1 MVEVGSYVY
10 AKELKKNVKIL
21 DIVELWGHK
30 IILALD
36 TSTNKLLK
44 LSEED
49 IELQTKNN
57 VYEFKYIL
65 YSAKIKNEISN
76 GILSPISGSILPL
89 PHQIYALKR
98 AISSDNIRYILA
110 DEVGLGKTI
119 EAGLI
124 LKELKIRGLIK
135 RILIITPKG
144 LVMQWKEE
152 LREKFN
158 EEFNIILPQY
168 FDSLKKIYGD
178 GNIWAKFDQVITSH
192 DSVKPVEN
200 RAGWTKEKIDLLNNE
215 RFVNLI
221 SSGWDLIIIDEAHR
235 LSGSSSD
242 VARYKL
248 GKALSSAAPYLL
260 LLTATPHQ
268 GKSDSF
274 LRLLRFLD
282 EEAFPNERAITREV
296 VSPYVIRT
304 EKREAIDFDG
314 NKLFKNRYTKI
325 IKIKWTER
333 HELQR
338 LLYEKVTDYV
348 ARGYNRAE
356 KERKNYI
363 GFLMVLMQRLVT
375 SSTRA
380 IREFIERRIEIL
392 NNQYFDNE
400 KYDIEDIYDG
410 YGEEMLEELI
420 ATTSFDIK
428 KEIEELKEILA
439 IAQQA
444 EHQFIDA
451 KLETLYDIIFK
462 IRMEENEAKF
472 LIFTEFIGTQNYLN
486 EMLSKKGYKV
496 VLLNGSMD
504 MDERKKVLMD
514 FKEDADILISTDA
527 GGEGLNLQFCHIVI
541 NYDMPWNPMKIE
553 QRIGRVDRIGQQR
566 DVLVFNFVLEDTIEN
581 RVREILEEKLQIIYK
596 EFGVD
601 KLSDV
606 LDSFESGVDFTDVYI
621 KSIAHP
627 EYMDVFIKS
636 VEEEIREKTRNF
648 SELKEILKN
657 KRELNLDLIRDL
669 PSQDTMYY
677 LKEMY
682 KYKCLSIGEEI
693 KLDLNTINL
702 FDERIKSLLNIP
714 EFSIKDKIP
723 RVNLSNKFEKGY
735 WSLWEVNIS
744 DSERYCKV
752 FPVFINSTG
761 DYRPATSK
769 ALFEYFLKENIDFDG
784 EYELRQDTFDII
796 SKVANDI
803 GYNYFSEMKQE
814 YFKNVEK
821 ELEKYKTAYKL
832 KKEAAMRI
840 GIESIKK
847 HRLSQIEMEEKNKLN
862 LIENKKKIVPNLKL
876 LYIIYVE

>member
-1 MVEVGSYVY
+1 MVEPGSYVY

-553 QRIGRVDRIGQQR
+553 QRIGRVDRIGQQK

-682 KYKCLSIGEEI
+682 KYKCLSIGEEV

-814 YFKNVEK
+814 YLKNVEK

>member
-21 DIVELWGHK
+21 DITELWGHK

-57 VYEFKYIL
+57 IYEFKYIL

-98 AISSDNIRYILA
+98 ALSNDNIRYILA

-221 SSGWDLIIIDEAHR
+221 LSGWDLIIIDEAHR

-282 EEAFPNERAITREV
+282 EEAFPNEKAITKEV

-304 EKREAIDFDG
+304 GKREAIDFDG

-400 KYDIEDIYDG
+400 KCDIEDIYDG

-420 ATTSFDIK
+420 ATTSFDVK
-428 KEIEELKEILA
+428 SEIEELKEILA

-444 EHQFIDA
+444 EYQFIDA
-451 KLETLYDIIFK
+451 KLEVLYDIIFK
-462 IRMEENEAKF
+462 IRMEESEAKF

-504 MDERKKVLMD
+504 MDERKKVLTD
-514 FKEDADILISTDA
+514 FKEAADILISTDA

-566 DVLVFNFVLEDTIEN
+566 DVLVFNFVLEDTVEN

-657 KRELNLDLIRDL
+657 ERELNLDLIRDL

-682 KYKCLSIGEEI
+682 KYKCLSIGEEV

-714 EFSIKDKIP
+714 EFSIRDKIP

-769 ALFEYFLKENIDFDG
+769 ALFEYFLKESIDFDG
-784 EYELRQDTFDII
+784 EYELRKDIFDII

>member
-1 MVEVGSYVY
+1 MVEVGKYVY
-10 AKELKKNVKIL
+10 AKELKRHVKIL
-21 DIVELWGHK
+21 DVVELWGYK
-30 IILALD
+30 IFLALD

-44 LSEED
+44 LNEEN
-49 IELQTKNN
+49 IELQIKNN
-57 VYEFKYIL
+57 IYEFKYIL

-98 AISSDNIRYILA
+98 AISNDNIRYILA

-144 LVMQWKEE
+144 LVTQWQEE
-152 LREKFN
+152 LREKFM

-178 GNIWAKFDQVITSH
+178 GNIWTKFDQVITSH

-200 RAGWTKEKIDLLNNE
+200 RAGWTKEDIDLLNSE
-215 RFVNLI
+215 RFINLI

-248 GKALSSAAPYLL
+248 GKALSLSTPYLL
-260 LLTATPHQ
+260 LLSATPHQ

-274 LRLLRFLD
+274 LRLLKFLD
-282 EEAFPNERAITREV
+282 EEAFPNEKAITRQV

-304 EKREAIDFDG
+304 EKRDAIDFDG
-314 NKLFKNRYTKI
+314 YKLFKNRYTKI
-325 IKIKWTER
+325 ININWTEK

-338 LLYEKVTDYV
+338 LLYEKVTNYV
-348 ARGYNRAE
+348 SKGYNRAI

-380 IREFIERRIEIL
+380 IRDFVERRIEVL
-392 NNQYFDNE
+392 NNQCFDNE

-410 YGEEMLEELI
+410 YGEEALEELI

-428 KEIEELKEILA
+428 KEIEELKEILT

-444 EHQFIDA
+444 EYQFIDA
-451 KLETLYDIIFK
+451 KLEMLYDIIFK

-472 LIFTEFIGTQNYLN
+472 LIFTEFIGTQNYLK
-486 EMLSKKGYKV
+486 EMLSKKGYKI

-504 MDERKKVLMD
+504 MDERKEVLIN

-553 QRIGRVDRIGQQR
+553 QRIGRVDRIGQHR
-566 DVLVFNFVLEDTIEN
+566 DVLVFNFILEDTIEN
-581 RVREILEEKLQIIYK
+581 RVRKILEEKLQIIYK

-601 KLSDV
+601 KISDV
-606 LDSFESGVDFTDVYI
+606 LDSFDAGVDFTDVYI
-621 KSIAHP
+621 KSIANP
-627 EYMDVFIKS
+627 KYMDVFIKS
-636 VEEEIREKTRNF
+636 VEEKIKEKTKNL
-648 SELKEILKN
+648 SELKEILKD
-657 KRELNLDLIRDL
+657 KKELNLDLIYDL
-669 PSQDTMYY
+669 PSQDIMYY

-682 KYKCLSIGEEI
+682 KYKCLSIGEEV
-693 KLDLNTINL
+693 KLDFIPINL
-702 FDERIKSLLNIP
+702 FDERIKSLLNIQ
-714 EFSIKDKIP
+714 EFPIKDKIP

-744 DSERYCKV
+744 DNERYCKV
-752 FPVFINSTG
+752 FSVFINSTG

-769 ALFEYFLKENIDFDG
+769 ALFELFLKENIDFDG
-784 EYELRQDTFDII
+784 ECGLRQDIFSII
-796 SKVANDI
+796 SKIAKDI
-803 GYNYFSEMKQE
+803 GYNYFSDMKE
-814 YFKNVEK
+814 DYFKNVEK
-821 ELEKYKTAYKL
+821 ELEKYKTAYNL
-832 KKEAAMRI
+832 RKEAAMKI

-862 LIENKKKIVPNLKL
+862 LIENKKKIIPNLKL
-876 LYIIYVE
+876 LYMVYVE